1 MLLMVE
7 RGIRSET
14 FRGMIEA
21 IDMQNQIINI

>member
-1 MLLMVE
+1 MLLMAE
-7 RGIRSET
+7 RRIRSET